1 MPTYTYVCEDC
12 KHKEEVFL
20 SIKDYTEKKKCSK
33 CGNEC
38 VRSYADDLLT
48 TNAFVR
54 LADSEIKTLGHLAH
68 RNTEKMSDDQ
78 KRELHHKH
86 NQYKYE
92 TPKELPAGM
101 TRLNKGT
108 KTIWPK

>member
-12 KHKEEVFL
+12 KHKQEIFF
-20 SIKDYTEKKKCSK
+20 SIKEYKEKTKCEK
-33 CGNEC
+33 CGKIC
-38 VRSYADDLLT
+38 IRSYADDLIT
-48 TNAFVR
+48 TNSFVR
-54 LADSEIKTLGHLAH
+54 LADSEIKTLGHLAY

-78 KRELHHKH
+78 KRELHNKH
-86 NQYKYE
+86 NSYKHE
-92 TPKELPAGM
+92 TPKELPTGM